1 MKFYKALSP
10 AVIFLARGMLFLSA
24 GNSIAFAEPSSISVG
39 YLDNIRPLIYREND
53 GRTKGLAADYLTH
66 FTQLYPDVRF
76 SYQVF
81 SDEDLMCDAFRNGR
95 VTIALGFTQY
105 SECRLSGPPPLL
117 WSSSLYELTNKT
129 NAGPKIETVYYSEKE
144 VDRNILTR
152 QYPHATLIQTGNQQ
166 IIVEALLAKENVAYV
181 SSLLHADALLAEY
194 PDTLTGKLL
203 EHIDKVKYALRISYR
218 TPPSIAEPLAEFIR
232 TQGEHM
238 PNSFETKWFD
248 YAHFYHQPPL
258 TLTGEQQRWI
268 REHPVIRV
276 AVPRYSYPVGYIDD
290 NENFQ
295 GISAE
300 MLKSISQKTGLTFLP
315 VPVVTVGE
323 MMEEIKNRRV
333 DMGAHRAIGDGSD
346 VALFSDPIL
355 ITRFV
360 AMVRKNDTI
369 TSELSSLKNRRLALS
384 RGQTVRNYFL
394 QNVPG
399 IQILTINGTMV
410 NGLNLIINHQADYVV
425 APEIIADYWASAYY
439 AGKIRL
445 VPLAIP
451 ALNIGFPIR
460 KDYAILQ
467 SILNEAMAD
476 IPYSTLR
483 TVDPHWTENISPPTT
498 LIPRISFLLGLSVS
512 VILVILVIICL
523 MIYRVSL
530 TRQQRRELEKYNNT
544 LKTILD
550 STPFPVYIADHAG
563 NLLFKNTSM
572 QSLILNTDT
581 APTGID
587 NLFQLFTG
595 STDAVRD
602 LHEQVRQKNGDVITE
617 SRFTLNHR
625 PVFLKH
631 WALPLQVDD
640 RNEAGILGG
649 WIDLTGEKT
658 LEERLK
664 QEKQTAINNAEE
676 KTLFLAQISHEI
688 RTPLSIIIGLME
700 LISDKARSMPRA
712 RLAQQAQIAF
722 RNTSALLGL
731 LDQLIQFAREG
742 RQHAVDDGEKTVVNL
757 RQLLEDTSSL
767 FAIRAAEKG
776 LRFHH
781 HFNSSAGTLFLCE
794 RLKIQQLLN
803 NLLSNALKFTVYGSV
818 SVSTRIRPGRETNA
832 VMEIEVTDTGPGIRK
847 EHLERIFEVF
857 EQADN
862 VDGSREGGFGLGL
875 AICRQLSIALGG
887 TISLTSQY
895 GQGTRVTLN
904 IPLQHPAETDD
915 DIIQPT
921 PDTDFTMLHI
931 AVLEDNEASRF
942 LLKTQLEEQQVIVS
956 EVNTFAELDTMM
968 ATDFPDAIIS
978 DFEMGSFS
986 GLDVLHHLNHRNVF
1000 PPPCYIHTANA
1011 GKSDV
1016 ERYLDAGATGV
1027 IIKPVSLSDLTM
1039 TLSDIVMRQ
1048 PLQRFM
1054 QQMEILAS
1062 GRRDTLEAMLRV
1074 LRESIR
1080 TDAEQLAITSFS
1092 DRHKI
1097 RQHVHSLKGVLSMI
1111 KQQNVLSLCD
1121 AYLSAVEQD
1130 PELRT
1135 QTRHDLISQL
1145 EHLTGMIEEC
1155 ERRIESPRQDPTTS
1169 NAPTRG

>member
-1 MKFYKALSP
+1 MKFYNALSP
-10 AVIFLARGMLFLSA
+10 AVHRLARGMLILSA
-24 GNSIAFAEPSSISVG
+24 GNSIAFAEPAAIPVG
-39 YLDNIRPLIYREND
+39 YLDNIRPLIYREHD
-53 GRTKGLAADYLTH
+53 GRTKGLAADYLTR
-66 FTQLYPDVRF
+66 FTQLYPDVHF

-81 SDEDLMCDAFRNGR
+81 GDEELMCEAFRQGR
-95 VTIALGFTQY
+95 VSIALGFTQY
-105 SECRLSGPPPLL
+105 SECRLSGQPPLL

-129 NAGPKIETVYYSEKE
+129 KAGLKTETVYYSEHE
-144 VDRNILTR
+144 VDRNILAR

-166 IIVEALLAKENVAYV
+166 AIVEALLAKENVAYV
-181 SSLLHADALLAEY
+181 SSLLHADALLSEY

-203 EHIDKVKYALRISYR
+203 EQMDKVRYALRISYR
-218 TPPSIAEPLAEFIR
+218 TPPSVAEPLAEFIH

-290 NENFQ
+290 SDNFQ

-346 VALFSDPIL
+346 AALFSDPFL

-369 TSELSSLKNRRLALS
+369 TSELSSLTNRRLALS
-384 RGQTVRNYFL
+384 RGQTVRDYFL

-410 NGLNLIINHQADYVV
+410 NGLNLIVNHQADYVV

-439 AGKIRL
+439 ADKIRL

-460 KDYAILQ
+460 QDYSMLQAIL
-467 SILNEAMAD
+467 NKAMAD

-483 TVDPHWTENISPPTT
+483 AVDPHWTENISPPTT
-498 LIPRISFLLGLSVS
+498 IIPRISLLLGLFVS
-512 VILVILVIICL
+512 AILAILVIACL
-523 MIYRVSL
+523 IIYRVTL

-572 QSLILNTDT
+572 QSLVLDRETE
-581 APTGID
+581 PTGID
-587 NLFQLFTG
+587 NLFQLFSG

-602 LHEQVRQKNGDVITE
+602 LHERVMQKNGDVMTE
-617 SRFTLNHR
+617 SHFTLNHR
-625 PVFLKH
+625 TVFLKH
-631 WALPLQVDD
+631 WALPVQVGDLSA
-640 RNEAGILGG
+640 AGILGG
-649 WIDLTGEKT
+649 WIDLTGEKN

-664 QEKQTAINNAEE
+664 QEKRIAINNAEE
-676 KTLFLAQISHEI
+676 KTLFLAKISHEI
-688 RTPLSIIIGLME
+688 RTPLSIVIGLME

-731 LDQLIQFAREG
+731 LDQLILFAREG
-742 RQHAVDDGEKTVVNL
+742 SRHTADDGEKTVVNL
-757 RQLLEDTSSL
+757 RQLLDDTLSL

-776 LRFHH
+776 LLFNH
-781 HFNSSAGTLFLCE
+781 HFDSAAGARFLCE

-803 NLLSNALKFTVYGSV
+803 NLLSNALKFTVHGCV
-818 SVSTRIRPGRETNA
+818 SVSTRIRPLNDESA
-832 VMEIEVTDTGPGIRK
+832 AMKIEVTDTGPGIRK

-857 EQADN
+857 EQADG
-862 VDGSREGGFGLGL
+862 VAGAREGGFGLGL

-887 TISLTSQY
+887 TISLTSQF
-895 GQGTRVTLN
+895 GQGTRVTLE
-904 IPLQHPAETDD
+904 IPLQHSPEADG
-915 DIIQPT
+915 DILQSAPG
-921 PDTDFTMLHI
+921 TDFTMLHV
-931 AVLEDNEASRF
+931 AVLEDNAASRF

-956 EVNTFAELDTMM
+956 EVNTLAELDALMV
-968 ATDFPDAIIS
+968 AGVPDAIIT
-978 DFEMGSFS
+978 DFEMGFFS
-986 GLDVLHHLNHRNVF
+986 GLDVLHHLGRRYVF

-1011 GKSDV
+1011 GRSDV
-1016 ERYLDAGATGV
+1016 ERYLDDGASGV
-1027 IIKPVSLSDLTM
+1027 IIKPASLSDLAM
-1039 TLSDIVMRQ
+1039 TLSDIVMQQ

-1054 QQMEILAS
+1054 QQMETLAS
-1062 GRRDTLEAMLRV
+1062 GRRDTLKQMLHV

-1080 TDAEQLAITSFS
+1080 ADTEQLSATRLA
-1092 DRHKI
+1092 DQHRI
-1097 RQHVHSLKGVLSMI
+1097 RQHIHSLKGVLSMI
-1111 KQQNVLSLCD
+1111 KQQNALALCD
-1121 AYLSAVEQD
+1121 EYLSAIEQD
-1130 PELRT
+1130 PECTARA
-1135 QTRHDLISQL
+1135 RHNLISQL
-1145 EHLTGMIEEC
+1145 EHLLRMIEEC
-1155 ERRIESPRQDPTTS
+1155 ERRCGSPTADADSQ
-1169 NAPTRG
+1169 